1 LKEIVIKV
9 ECDHICEDGAALTI
23 TRLVSATESAVDHV
37 HLRPGE
43 QLAFSTEVNFEEAHE
58 V

>member
-1 LKEIVIKV
+1 MIKI

-23 TRLVSATESAVDHV
+23 TRLVAADQTAVDRV
-37 HLRPGE
+37 HLSPGE
-43 QLAFSTEVNFEEAHE
+43 SLAFTTEVNFEEAHE